1 MKRTFSYLFMLLV
14 TLTSHLAVAQ
24 EQEMK
29 VAAIDWTQIETLLA
43 LGIQP
48 IGAAQIA
55 DYNAWVKSPA
65 IPNNTVDLGLRTQP
79 NLERLSELKPDRIFI
94 SPMFQ
99 SLTPQ
104 LSRIAP
110 VTSIALYKKGNVSWQ
125 ALKAYTRTI
134 AKDTDKD
141 DAGDALIQSAQTKL
155 AELKTQ
161 IPDDVPPLLMMQFMD
176 ARHVRVFGNNSMYKI
191 AANQIGLKNAWQG
204 NTNVWGFSLVGIDK
218 LMGIKG
224 QIVVIE
230 PLPAG
235 VKRHLQEDAFWQYLV
250 KQTGHPM
257 LTIAPVWSFGAIP
270 STVRF
275 ATLLT
280 DALNKEAH

>member
-1 MKRTFSYLFMLLV
+1 MKRTFSYLCMLLV
-14 TLTSHLAVAQ
+14 SLTSHLAVAQ

-55 DYNAWVKSPA
+55 DYNAWVNSPA
-65 IPNNTVDLGLRTQP
+65 IPESTVDLGLRTQP
-79 NLERLSELKPDRIFI
+79 NLERLSELRPDRIFI

-99 SLTPQ
+99 PLAPQ

-110 VTSIALYKKGNVSWQ
+110 VTNIALYKKGNVSWQ

-134 AKDTDKD
+134 AKDTNKEG
-141 DAGDALIQSAQTKL
+141 DAVALIQSAQTKL
-155 AELKTQ
+155 TELTAQ
-161 IPDDVPPLLMMQFMD
+161 VPADVPPLLMVQFMD

-204 NTNVWGFSLVGIDK
+204 VTNTWGFSLVGIDK
-218 LMGIKG
+218 LIGTKG

-235 VKRHLQEDAFWQYLV
+235 VKNHLQQDAFWQYLV
-250 KQTGHPM
+250 TQTGHPM
-257 LTIAPVWSFGAIP
+257 LTIPPVWSFGAIP

-280 DALNKEAH
+280 TTLNKEAK

>member
-1 MKRTFSYLFMLLV
+1 MKHTFSYLIILFAML
-14 TLTSHLAVAQ
+14 TTPFASAQ
-24 EQEMK
+24 EQEIK

-48 IGAAQIA
+48 IGAAQVT
-55 DYNAWVKSPA
+55 DYNAWVKSPT
-65 IPNNTVDLGLRTQP
+65 IPASTADLGLRTQP
-79 NLERLSELKPDRIFI
+79 NLERLSELKPERIFI

-99 SLTPQ
+99 SLVPQ

-110 VTSIALYKKGNVSWQ
+110 VTNIALYKKGNVSWQ
-125 ALKAYTRTI
+125 TLKTYTRTI
-134 AKDTDKD
+134 AKDTNKE
-141 DAGDALIQSAQTKL
+141 DAAEALIESAQSKL
-155 AELKTQ
+155 AELTAQ
-161 IPDDVPPLLMMQFMD
+161 VPANAAPLLMVQFMD

-204 NTNVWGFSLVGIDK
+204 NTNSWGFSLVGIDK
-218 LMGIKG
+218 LLGIKG

-235 VKRHLQEDAFWQYLV
+235 VINNLQQDAFWQYLIT
-250 KQTGHPM
+250 QTSHPM
-257 LTIAPVWSFGAIP
+257 LTIPPVWSFGAIP

-280 DALNKEAH
+280 TALNKEVK

>member
-1 MKRTFSYLFMLLV
+1 MKNTFSYLLIVFA
-14 TLTSHLAVAQ
+14 TLTTPFVSAQ
-24 EQEMK
+24 EQDMK
-29 VAAIDWTQIETLLA
+29 VAVIDWTQIETLLA

-48 IGAAQIA
+48 IGAAQVA
-55 DYNAWVKSPA
+55 DYNAWVKSPTIPA
-65 IPNNTVDLGLRTQP
+65 ITADLGLRTQP
-79 NLERLSELKPDRIFI
+79 NLERLSELKPERIFI

-99 SLTPQ
+99 SLAPQ

-110 VTSIALYKKGNVSWQ
+110 VTSIALYKKDNVSWQ
-125 ALKAYTRTI
+125 ALKTYTRTI
-134 AKDTDKD
+134 AKDTNKE
-141 DAGDALIQSAQTKL
+141 DAAEALIQSAQNKL
-155 AELKTQ
+155 AELTTQ
-161 IPDDVPPLLMMQFMD
+161 VPANAAPLLMVQFMD

-204 NTNVWGFSLVGIDK
+204 DTNSWGFSLVGIDK
-218 LMGIKG
+218 LLGIKG

-235 VKRHLQEDAFWQYLV
+235 VMTNLQQDAFWQYLV
-250 KQTGHPM
+250 TQTGHPM

-280 DALNKEAH
+280 AALNKEAK

>member
-141 DAGDALIQSAQTKL
+141 DAADALIQSAQTKL
-155 AELKTQ
+155 AELTTQ
-161 IPDDVPPLLMMQFMD
+161 VPADVPPLLMMQFMD

-218 LMGIKG
+218 LIGTKG

-235 VKRHLQEDAFWQYLV
+235 VKSHLQQDAFWQYLV
-250 KQTGHPM
+250 TQTGHPM
-257 LTIAPVWSFGAIP
+257 LTIPPVWSFGAIP

-280 DALNKEAH
+280 TALNKEAP